1 MDPITHGIAGA
12 LLGKAYF
19 ADRQGPVST
28 LADPKRREAIFSDR
42 TNRVAIFAATL
53 GAVFP
58 DIDIIAEII
67 SRDPLAIVK
76 YHRGITHSFVGLP
89 FFAALLALFTRWIA
103 RRRGIENLSWA
114 MLTLIYGIGIASH
127 IVLDGMTSFGTRMW
141 TPISQQRVSWDLL
154 FIIDFSFTAIIL
166 LPQIAAWIYRD
177 RAKSRMRAI
186 WMWALFTL
194 GAVGA
199 WTAANAAGFPFH
211 LRIVAL
217 ASAFMAALFFLPAQN
232 GWGFGIRRP
241 LWCQA
246 GTYAMIAYLFAC
258 CIAHHA
264 AMKRVEDFASANK
277 ITIDRLGALPLPPS
291 LLDWGGV
298 IRTTDGVYQARFD
311 LRTSTPPNFHFAADS
326 APDPFIARAL
336 QLPEVQLF
344 WQFVRFPVIR
354 SFAEGGEHFVD
365 IGENRFVNTRRKGP
379 QPFTYRLIFDSSGN
393 LLEQGWQADG
403 MFLRH
408 MQKLSP
414 QRSGETP

>member
-12 LLGKAYF
+12 LLGKGYF
-19 ADRQGPVST
+19 ADRKGR
-28 LADPKRREAIFSDR
+28 LA
-42 TNRVAIFAATL
+42 VFAATL

-58 DIDIIAEII
+58 DIDIIDEIV

-89 FFAALLALFTRWIA
+89 FFAALLAWLTRWIA
-103 RRRGIENLSWA
+103 RRRGIETPSWA

-141 TPISQQRVSWDLL
+141 TPISQQRVAWDLL

-166 LPQIAAWIYRD
+166 LPQIAAWICSN
-177 RAKSRMRAI
+177 RAKGRMRAVC
-186 WMWALFTL
+186 MWALFTL
-194 GAVGA
+194 GAIAA
-199 WTAANAAGFPFH
+199 WTAASTSGFPFH
-211 LRIVAL
+211 LWIVGL
-217 ASAFMAALFFLPAQN
+217 ASALIAALFFLPAIN
-232 GWGFGIRRP
+232 GWGFTVRRSS
-241 LWCQA
+241 WCQA
-246 GTYAMIAYLFAC
+246 GTYAMLAYLFAC
-258 CIAHHA
+258 GIAHHA
-264 AMKRVEDFASANK
+264 AMLRVKDFASANK
-277 ITIDRLGALPLPPS
+277 ITIDRIGALPLPPS

-311 LRTSTPPNFHFAADS
+311 LRTPAPPDFHFVADS
-326 APDPFIARAL
+326 PPDPFIARAL

-344 WQFVRFPVIR
+344 WQFARFPVIH
-354 SFAEGGEHFVD
+354 SSTEDAEHIVD

-379 QPFTYRLIFDSSGN
+379 QPFTYRLIFDSSGR

>member
-12 LLGKAYF
+12 LLGKGYF
-19 ADRQGPVST
+19 ADRKG
-28 LADPKRREAIFSDR
+28 
-42 TNRVAIFAATL
+42 RVAIFAATL

-58 DIDIIAEII
+58 DIDIIDEIV
-67 SRDPLAIVK
+67 SGDPLAIVK

-89 FFAALLALFTRWIA
+89 FFAALLAWLTRWLA
-103 RRRGIENLSWA
+103 RRRGIETPSWA
-114 MLTLIYGIGIASH
+114 MLTLIYGMGIASH

-141 TPISQQRVSWDLL
+141 TPISQQRVAWDLL

-166 LPQIAAWIYRD
+166 LPQITAWIYSNQAKCRT
-177 RAKSRMRAI
+177 RAV
-186 WMWALFTL
+186 WMWVLFTL
-194 GAVGA
+194 GAMGA
-199 WTAANAAGFPFH
+199 WTAAGAAGFPFP
-211 LRIVAL
+211 LWIVAL
-217 ASAFMAALFFLPAQN
+217 ASAIIAVLFFLPAQG
-232 GWGFGIRRP
+232 GWGFGVRRS

-258 CIAHHA
+258 SVAHHA
-264 AMKRVEDFASANK
+264 AMQRVKDFASANK
-277 ITIDRLGALPLPPS
+277 ITIDRIGALPLPPS

-298 IRTTDGVYQARFD
+298 IRSTDGVYQARFD
-311 LRTSTPPNFHFAADS
+311 LRNSAPPDFHFAADS
-326 APDPFIARAL
+326 PPDPFIAQAL

-344 WQFVRFPVIR
+344 WQFVRFPVIH
-354 SFAEGGEHFVD
+354 SFTEDGEHIVD

-379 QPFTYRLIFDSSGN
+379 QPFTYRLIFDSSSN

-408 MQKLSP
+408 MQRISP

>member
-19 ADRQGPVST
+19 TGRKG
-28 LADPKRREAIFSDR
+28 REASFAN
-42 TNRVAIFAATL
+42 TKGRVAIFAATL

-58 DIDIIAEII
+58 DIDIIGEVV

-89 FFAALLALFTRWIA
+89 FFAALLAWLTRWLG
-103 RRRGIENLSWA
+103 RRRGIETPSWA

-141 TPISQQRVSWDLL
+141 TPISQQRVAWDLL

-166 LPQIAAWIYRD
+166 LPQIAAWIYSD
-177 RAKSRMRAI
+177 RAKSLTRAI
-186 WMWALFTL
+186 WMWVLFTL
-194 GAVGA
+194 GAMGA
-199 WTAANAAGFPFH
+199 WTAASAAGFPFH
-211 LRIVAL
+211 LWIAAL
-217 ASAFMAALFFLPAQN
+217 ASAIIAALFFLPGKS
-232 GWGFGIRRP
+232 GWGFGVKRSS
-241 LWCQA
+241 WCQA

-258 CIAHHA
+258 GMAHHA

-311 LRTSTPPNFHFAADS
+311 LRTSAPPMFHFAADS
-326 APDPFIARAL
+326 PPDRFIARAL
-336 QLPEVQLF
+336 QLPEVRLF
-344 WQFVRFPVIR
+344 WNFARFPVIH
-354 SFAEGGEHFVD
+354 SFAEDGEHIVD
-365 IGENRFVNTRRKGP
+365 IGENRFVNTRRKRP
-379 QPFTYRLIFDSSGN
+379 QPFTYRLIFDSSGD
-393 LLEQGWQADG
+393 LLEEGWQSDG